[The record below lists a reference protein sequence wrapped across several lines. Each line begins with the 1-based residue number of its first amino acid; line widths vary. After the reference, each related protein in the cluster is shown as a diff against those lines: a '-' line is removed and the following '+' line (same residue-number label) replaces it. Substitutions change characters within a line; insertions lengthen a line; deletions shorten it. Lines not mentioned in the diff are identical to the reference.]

1 MLAQAGLASRREA
14 EVWITRGRVTVNG
27 SPAVLGQRVSGRD
40 EIRVDGRVVRR
51 SRDAS
56 KLGAEDTVFLCHRS
70 TGQSLAE
77 ELVRIAP
84 SAGR

>member
-56 KLGAEDTVFLCHRS
+56 KLGAEDTVFLCH
-70 TGQSLAE
+70 
-77 ELVRIAP
+77 
-84 SAGR
+84 